1 MQFEALTPEAMLKQP
16 TSGMSEA
23 VHGESR
29 SAQTSTV
36 LFLELQSA
44 IPIKLAY

>member
-1 MQFEALTPEAMLKQP
+1 VQVEALTTEATLRQP

-29 SAQTSTV
+29 SAQTSTI

-44 IPIKLAY
+44 IPVKLAY